1 MSPNRSIN
9 ISSNMNES
17 LDPIA
22 EKCLHLQTLRPVAW
36 FFADLFILSLSQETA
51 TEASNNQ
58 QDTSNGICV
67 YAVSNSLWN
76 KVKPHCLR
84 FLLKVFEG
92 SFLEFCFILS
102 L

>member
-1 MSPNRSIN
+1 
-9 ISSNMNES
+9 MNLLIPLLKNACIYKPYDLSHGFS
-17 LDPIA
+17 LIYS
-22 EKCLHLQTLRPVAW
+22 
-36 FFADLFILSLSQETA
+36 FSLSQETA

-58 QDTSNGICV
+58 QDISNGICV